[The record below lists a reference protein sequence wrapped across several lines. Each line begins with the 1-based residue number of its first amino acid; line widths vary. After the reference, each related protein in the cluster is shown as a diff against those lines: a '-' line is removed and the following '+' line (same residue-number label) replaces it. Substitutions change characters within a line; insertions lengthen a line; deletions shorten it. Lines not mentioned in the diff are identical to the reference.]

1 MLIEAAIEAAK
12 ASGKPIPA
20 KPTVDWAAEPR
31 AFLMCLPLYRSIDER
46 RRSNGEKV
54 RKRWAQLEADIGHFI
69 EGGLVTEDL
78 VKQLKPWKYEHWELR
93 SRKPSPSLRVFG
105 RFIAPDVFVGT
116 YVQPRNLLGGM
127 WSPAFEHEKLV
138 CERHWKEA
146 GLEEYFSAA
155 ADGYAYERYI
165 TDNAVRKLGLPP

>member
-12 ASGKPIPA
+12 ASGKLIPA

-93 SRKPSPSLRVFG
+93 SRKPSPSLRASNKTIFRRSG
-105 RFIAPDVFVGT
+105 R
-116 YVQPRNLLGGM
+116 L
-127 WSPAFEHEKLV
+127 
-138 CERHWKEA
+138 
-146 GLEEYFSAA
+146 
-155 ADGYAYERYI
+155 
-165 TDNAVRKLGLPP
+165 